1 MTMKTNKNP
10 FETAPRAEASTKV
23 DRRKAPKKKQT
34 ILDAAEAMFV
44 QRGYYGSSLRDIAL
58 AAGVPQALV
67 SYHFGSKEGLFRA
80 VVERRAPANANG
92 MRQALHEAIE
102 VRSPKAR
109 LEAVLRA
116 FIAPVVE
123 RSTHGGP
130 GWKNYIR
137 LMGHIANLPQQE
149 AFVMPVPE
157 NYESVVLS
165 FIDAI
170 RSIYPHMSEAD
181 LQWSF
186 YFYQAAI
193 AHILIESGVIDRQT
207 GGVFRSSE
215 LEKLMPRLVSF
226 FSAGFLS
233 LMKGARR

>member
-1 MTMKTNKNP
+1 MTIKTSK
-10 FETAPRAEASTKV
+10 APYLPEPAPKI
-23 DRRKAPKKKQT
+23 DRRKAPKKKQA
-34 ILDAAEAMFV
+34 ILDAAEATFV
-44 QRGYYGSSLRDIAL
+44 QRGYYGSSLRDVAL

-67 SYHFGSKEGLFRA
+67 SYHFGNKEGLFRA
-80 VVERRAPANANG
+80 VVERRAPANAAG
-92 MRQALHEAIE
+92 MRQSLQEAVK
-102 VRSPKAR
+102 VRSRAAR

-123 RSTHGGP
+123 RSMRGGQ

-137 LMGHIANLPQQE
+137 LLGHIANLPQQE

-157 NYESVVLS
+157 NYEAVVLS
-165 FIDAI
+165 FIEAI
-170 RSIYPHMSEAD
+170 RSIYPELSEAD

-207 GGVFRSSE
+207 NGAFKSSD
-215 LEKLMPRLVSF
+215 LDKLLPKLVSF
-226 FSAGFLS
+226 FTAGFQS
-233 LMKGARR
+233 FVKAAGR